1 MTEFIWYCKYCKGI
15 YHLSGLCVFHEIN
28 ECVKNPKF
36 KYRLQN
42 IQDEKKDDNI
52 NNIKQKD

>member
-1 MTEFIWYCKYCKGI
+1 MYNWYCKYCNGI
-15 YHLSGLCVFHEIN
+15 YHLPGLCVYHEIN

-42 IQDEKKDDNI
+42 INDEKKEDILTKKIILRD
-52 NNIKQKD
+52 